1 MESLPAAPTQSHR
14 FLLKLRGETSS
25 RLAHEALPFADYAWK
40 VSTKS
45 GEDQIQA
52 AQKFGGTEQFKLR
65 IRHRFPTLS
74 LLQKQECGAIKQLDP
89 SFAGITSY

>member
-40 VSTKS
+40 VSRKS
-45 GEDQIQA
+45 GED
-52 AQKFGGTEQFKLR
+52 
-65 IRHRFPTLS
+65 HS
-74 LLQKQECGAIKQLDP
+74 
-89 SFAGITSY
+89 